1 MVSFLERLKK
11 LPIPF
16 LTTFKIY
23 FDLGT
28 SMTRIAIKEK
38 GVVLKE
44 PTFLAY
50 NTQSREY
57 IFFGTEAKNIMGK
70 TPEFLKIIRPI
81 VGGIVSDFDAEVV
94 LTRTFIDKSVSP
106 YISQFALFKPPLEAL
121 AVFPV
126 VATEIE
132 QKAVEEVVLK
142 AQCSAVTLIK
152 KPLAVGAG
160 CGFNIFS
167 HKPHL
172 ILDMGGGL
180 IEISI
185 VSGGGIVTNKTL
197 KNAGEHMDKLIA
209 NYVYLKHG
217 VILGEA
223 TCEKLKIECFHFG
236 KEEKIALVRGKSLE
250 NGLPKSVK
258 IKTSD
263 IREALYNNF
272 VQVVDAIKE
281 LIEVSPPE
289 VVDEIFESG
298 IFLTGNLAAVEGIE
312 QFFSE
317 EIKIE
322 VFKPTHFQD
331 AAIYGLT
338 ILDKDKD
345 ALYRVASYSKS
356 YA

>member
-1 MVSFLERLKK
+1 MNSFLERLKRF
-11 LPIPF
+11 PIPF
-16 LTTFKIY
+16 LTTFKVY

-28 SMTRIAIKEK
+28 SSTRIAIKEK

-44 PTFLAY
+44 PTALAY
-50 NTQSREY
+50 NSQSRDY
-57 IFFGTEAKNIMGK
+57 IFFGSEAKNILGK

-81 VGGIVSDFDAEVV
+81 VGGIVSDFDAEVA
-94 LTRTFIDKSVSP
+94 LTRKFIEKSVSP
-106 YISQFALFKPPLEAL
+106 YISQLSILKPPMEAL

-126 VATEIE
+126 IATEIE
-132 QKAVEEVVLK
+132 QKAVEEVILK
-142 AQCSAVTLIK
+142 AQCSSVSLIK
-152 KPLAVGAG
+152 KPLAVAAG
-160 CGFNIFS
+160 CGLNIFS
-167 HKPHL
+167 HKPSL

-223 TCEKLKIECFHFG
+223 TCEKLKIECFHFAE
-236 KEEKIALVRGKSLE
+236 EEKISLVRGKSLE

-258 IKTSD
+258 VKTSD

-272 VQVVDAIKE
+272 VQIVEAIKE
-281 LIEVSPPE
+281 LIEISPPE
-289 VVDEIFESG
+289 VIDEVFDTG
-298 IFLTGNLAAVEGIE
+298 IFLTGTLASIPGIE
-312 QFFSE
+312 KFFGD

-322 VFKPTHFQD
+322 VFKPTHFAD
-331 AAIYGLT
+331 AAIYGLS
-338 ILDKDKD
+338 ILDKEKNAVD
-345 ALYRVASYSKS
+345 RVAILT
-356 YA
+356 